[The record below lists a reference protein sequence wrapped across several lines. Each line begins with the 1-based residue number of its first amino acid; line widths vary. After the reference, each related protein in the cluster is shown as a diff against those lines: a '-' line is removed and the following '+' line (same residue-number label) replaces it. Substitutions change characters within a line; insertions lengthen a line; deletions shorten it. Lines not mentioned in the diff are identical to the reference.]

1 MIRMSRQT
9 DYGLVL
15 LLQFVRRENRRRN
28 LSARALAEA
37 TGLPIPM
44 VSKVLKVLSREGLL
58 VSSRGVNG
66 GYALARS
73 PDKISL
79 REVLRALEGPLA
91 MTECLDDDSDCVRE
105 SSCPM
110 RDKWEVINS
119 AVSKVF
125 GSITLEELGREQSEK
140 LVTIETPGRRPELVS
155 R

>member
-15 LLQFVRRENRRRN
+15 LLQFVREENQGRN

-37 TGLPIPM
+37 TGLPVPM
-44 VSKVLKVLSREGLL
+44 VSKVLKLLAREGLL

-66 GYALARS
+66 GYTLARP

-79 REVLRALEGPLA
+79 REVLTVLEGPLA
-91 MTECLDDDSDCVRE
+91 MTECLDDESECVRE
-105 SSCPM
+105 VVCPM

-119 AVSKVF
+119 AVLEVF
-125 GSITLEELGREQSEK
+125 RRITLEELGREQSEK
-140 LVTIETPGRRPELVS
+140 LVTIQSTARRPEMVS
-155 R
+155 G